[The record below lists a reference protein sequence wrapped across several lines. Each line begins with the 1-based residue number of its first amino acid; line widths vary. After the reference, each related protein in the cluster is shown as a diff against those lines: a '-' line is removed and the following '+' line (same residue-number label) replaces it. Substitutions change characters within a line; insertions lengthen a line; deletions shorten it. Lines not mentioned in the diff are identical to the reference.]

1 MESTTEDLLR
11 SSLTHL
17 LTTHSDGRIGPRLAE
32 LGWEDVMAD
41 DTAGALRLL
50 FEVRATTLS
59 PADVLTPVLS
69 RVIADQ
75 SGVQDAASA
84 AIAFPLSL
92 NPSELT
98 SSWDGASVE
107 MDGICPSPPD
117 DGPLLVPT
125 LGPQGPTLLLLNP
138 DDTQPVA
145 VSPLAGMDPS
155 VGDRI
160 KATFAADHGV
170 RDLGAPAWEQAVT
183 TGRWAVAT
191 ELVTLALSVLDDA
204 VQYAGARH
212 QYGRPIGTFQA
223 LQQRLAAAHAS
234 SVGAAHVVREA
245 SESGRSWDALVAKA
259 LAGRAAES
267 ACTQAQQ
274 CFGAIGFT
282 WEHHLPHRIRR
293 MYLLDRLFGDWR
305 SLEAEIGSALLH
317 TREVPRV
324 GAL

>member
-1 MESTTEDLLR
+1 MESDTEDLLR
-11 SSLTHL
+11 TSLTHL
-17 LTTHSDGRIGPRLAE
+17 LSTDHTTRLGPRLAE
-32 LGWEDVMAD
+32 LGWDEVVAD
-41 DTAGALRLL
+41 DAAGAVRLL
-50 FEVRATTLS
+50 FEARATTLS
-59 PADVLTPVLS
+59 PVDALTPVLS
-69 RVIADQ
+69 RLIATQ
-75 SGVQDAASA
+75 TGVAEAASA
-84 AIAFPLSL
+84 AIALPLSL
-92 NPSELT
+92 NPSQLT
-98 SSWDGASVE
+98 SSSNGTTAEVDGV
-107 MDGICPSPPD
+107 CPSPPAG
-117 DGPLLVPT
+117 GPLLVPA
-125 LGPQGPTLLLLNP
+125 LGPDGPTLLLLSP
-138 DDTQPVA
+138 GA
-145 VSPLAGMDPS
+145 VNGLDVTPLAGMDPS

-160 KATFAADHGV
+160 KGTAAGSQ
-170 RDLGAPAWEQAVT
+170 DLGSPAWDEAVT

-234 SVGAAHVVREA
+234 AVGAAHVVREA

-305 SLEAEIGSALLH
+305 SLEAEIGTTLLQ